1 MIPGVRP
8 LPKAVAEALG
18 DAPGPQDNL
27 SLWLD
32 RFLPRDPRDFS
43 FTAAQRRDALAPFE
57 GRRQSPG
64 ARDALARRTRHVSAN
79 PDAPGPWLLRAA
91 RALAGRALPGGGAG
105 GAMELSLGLDPRYG
119 APRLAGSALKGLART
134 VAEAD
139 GWPAD
144 KLELVF
150 GRGVED
156 DPRPATDLDQ
166 RFDRATWRPKTKEW
180 WVEEGAQAGLI
191 SFLDALPEN
200 GRFQL
205 AVDGL
210 TPHMGPWYR
219 GEVDAPVEWLSPV
232 PVSFLA
238 VTKTSFVIDVMV
250 WLPPDPSRRQDLIT
264 LTHDALHAALRGLVE
279 LGIGGKTAAGY
290 GYFEEA

>member
-57 GRRQSPG
+57 GRRQSPS

-156 DPRPATDLDQ
+156 DPRPEPT
-166 RFDRATWRPKTKEW
+166 
-180 WVEEGAQAGLI
+180 AQAGCI
-191 SFLDALPEN
+191 SFLDALPQD
-200 GRFQL
+200 GKFQL
-205 AVDGL
+205 ALDGL
-210 TPHMGPWYR
+210 TPHMGHWYR

-250 WLPPDPSRRQDLIT
+250 WLPTDAARRQELIT
-264 LTHDALHAALRGLVE
+264 LARDAHGAALRGLVE
-279 LGIGGKTAAGY
+279 LGIGAKTAAGY
-290 GYFEEA
+290 GYFAER